1 MDSVDG
7 FDRIFFVDEDGDADL
22 GGGDHVDVDVGV
34 VKSFEHLGGD
44 ARIGHHAGTDDGKLG
59 DLSFDIEGL
68 EFQALLVVI
77 EDLYGIVHV
86 GVRAGEGNVLRI
98 VTADGL
104 DDDVDVDVALGQKVE
119 ELKGYA
125 RLILETDDRNAV
137 RALIQRDAA
146 DQHSFHFY
154 ILLYDCTF
162 GIIKR

>member
-1 MDSVDG
+1 MKSM
-7 FDRIFFVDEDGDADL
+7 RIAYFSTEYPPLVYGGLGVYADNISRSL
-22 GGGDHVDVDVGV
+22 
-34 VKSFEHLGGD
+34 
-44 ARIGHHAGTDDGKLG
+44 
-59 DLSFDIEGL
+59 
-68 EFQALLVVI
+68 
-77 EDLYGIVHV
+77 
-86 GVRAGEGNVLRI
+86 
-98 VTADGL
+98 
-104 DDDVDVDVALGQKVE
+104 VALGQKVE